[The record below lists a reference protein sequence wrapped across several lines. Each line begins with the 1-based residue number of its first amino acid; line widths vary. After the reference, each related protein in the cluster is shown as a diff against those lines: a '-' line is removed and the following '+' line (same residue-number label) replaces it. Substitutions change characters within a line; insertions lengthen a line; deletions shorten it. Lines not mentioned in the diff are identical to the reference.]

1 MPEDDQDT
9 GIAASANDLA
19 AQNNAAGKN
28 PFGDVQ
34 NILGFL
40 LAGFGG
46 IISFLGLR
54 STEVTT
60 VLRNDPGPASLVAAV
75 LLVGVLAAVLT
86 VVIDSGTT
94 QNASWADAV
103 GIACLLIGLAGFII
117 FAIPASASPSQL
129 SEVLAPTFG
138 ALGIAVLGGSFW
150 VKAKRMRDARGGA
163 YGMPPT
169 VHGGSVWVKA
179 KRSTARGGGHG
190 IRPTIIFLMVGVTLI
205 ALSAYGAMRLET
217 ASQRSSSAQVAATL
231 NGSGSALTVHVTAS
245 KVEGGGYIWIAV
257 EGLPA
262 DPPMAIACDGI
273 DSTLLPNQAT
283 CEEDPCGP
291 NRLQASCVWLM
302 DGSIAPD
309 ASGDVDDTVNLP
321 IPPGKFQDLDI
332 RASVCVSSSCGGP
345 NPSTEPIPTEGS
357 RVDVLIPE
365 STPTG

>member
-138 ALGIAVLGGSFW
+138 ALGIAVLGGSF
-150 VKAKRMRDARGGA
+150 
-163 YGMPPT
+163 
-169 VHGGSVWVKA
+169 WVKA